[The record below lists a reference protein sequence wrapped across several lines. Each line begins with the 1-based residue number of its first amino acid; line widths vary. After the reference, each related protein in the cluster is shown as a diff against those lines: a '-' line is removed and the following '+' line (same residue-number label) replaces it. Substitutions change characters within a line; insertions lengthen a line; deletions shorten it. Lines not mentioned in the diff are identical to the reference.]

1 MKIEFGT
8 KALKFLSKL
17 KKDDKERVFKKIK
30 ELGENPFP
38 TDVTKLKGEKDVYRI
53 RVGDFRVLYKLILE
67 DDVILVFR
75 IDKRSRVYRR

>member
-17 KKDDKERVFKKIK
+17 EKDDKERIFKRIK

-38 TDVTKLKGEKDVYRI
+38 TDVKKLKGEKDA
-53 RVGDFRVLYKLILE
+53 
-67 DDVILVFR
+67 
-75 IDKRSRVYRR
+75 